1 MNGLQ
6 QDPAQLRP
14 VASSVTGSAAG
25 PSHAVIAAAAPG
37 PSRKGDA
44 RWIPAGESTD
54 IAGLNVGGMIY
65 VGSLPDAD
73 REGPLAGCLID
84 PQCAVAS
91 GAPSDTASFYDFF
104 TPYHEFTP
112 SERRTYL
119 RWLAAGRS
127 DPNVPTPCVRLY
139 FHGLEHRLLTGDPD
153 ADECVTLLA
162 EVRRLREIYGE
173 DPDLDDELG
182 GLLDFGPVFDPEAFV
197 ADPGEFVDSR
207 RRDLPL
213 PLQIGLGRRLD
224 RGDAIEWNWLLSW
237 WLAGL
242 ATKPRPI
249 IRKCFEEFSELFA
262 IRLAKEFPNGFTI
275 RSPHRKLVCE
285 YLPAN
290 PHFDKAFRKE
300 LQDCDDVSKLARPV
314 KLAAHIAEECAD
326 DLEAYGRFVQRRP
339 REKNSV
345 QAQLLLPDDLA
356 ESRANH
362 GYRQLVAWAE
372 ECLQR
377 RGGAARIDEALET
390 VEGMRPARAR
400 PRAVAQVVDAL
411 RLAGIGLAPHQ
422 DFGDHVLKM
431 GDPIALYRLPDPTK
445 GQEPVSPAYQPVL
458 TALRGAIYV
467 AQADGS
473 LSAAERGVLETY
485 IDECPRLMDRDRAML
500 HVDLTWLVARKPSLL
515 AVRRRCESYSPGLL
529 QEIRELAAAIVSANG
544 LARPAQVQATQKL
557 YGVMGLPAD
566 DAFSGLHRMSAGSGT
581 QPVTAFQADDESADR
596 QFRNAPRA
604 RPKTPSDGV
613 ALDGDR
619 ISEIV
624 ADTRKVSAVLSDVFA
639 EESGQAGGTR
649 ASARPAASVT
659 FSGLDEAHGQLVAKL
674 LQRSSWSEGEF
685 AALVK
690 GCGLLPGGALEAI
703 NEWSFERFGDA
714 LLEEDPELVVNQE
727 VAETLRSD
735 SAASSNAAV

>member
-6 QDPAQLRP
+6 QATAQMPP
-14 VASSVTGSAAG
+14 VAASVTGAAAG
-25 PSHAVIAAAAPG
+25 TGPSGRAAADPAP
-37 PSRKGDA
+37 PPLGDA
-44 RWIPAGESTD
+44 CWIPAGESAD
-54 IAGLNVGGMIY
+54 IAGLNVGGMVY
-65 VGSLPDAD
+65 VGNLPDAD
-73 REGPLAGCLID
+73 LEGPLEGCLID

-91 GAPSDTASFYDFF
+91 GAPSDTASFFDYF
-104 TPYHEFTP
+104 TPYRELSP

-127 DPNVPTPCVRLY
+127 DPYVPTPCVRLY
-139 FHGLEHRLLTGDPD
+139 FHGLEHRLLSGGPD
-153 ADECVTLLA
+153 ADECAALLA

-173 DPDLDDELG
+173 DPDLDEELG
-182 GLLDFGPVFDPEAFV
+182 NLLDFAPVFDPEAFV
-197 ADPGEFVDSR
+197 ADPGEFLDQR

-213 PLQIGLGRRLD
+213 PLKIGLGRRLD
-224 RGDAIEWNWLLSW
+224 RSDAIDWNWLLSW
-237 WLAGL
+237 WLASL
-242 ATKPRPI
+242 QVKPRPI
-249 IRKCFEEFSELFA
+249 IRRCFDEFSELFA
-262 IRLAKEFPNGFTI
+262 IRLAKEFPHGFTV
-275 RSPHRKLVCE
+275 RSPHRKLACE

-290 PHFDKAFRKE
+290 PHFAKAFRKE
-300 LQDCDDVSKLARPV
+300 LPDCDDVSKLGRPV
-314 KLAAHIAEECAD
+314 KLAARLAQECAD

-339 REKNSV
+339 GEKNSV

-356 ESRANH
+356 DSRANH

-372 ECLQR
+372 DRLRQ

-422 DFGDHVLKM
+422 DFGDHTIKI
-431 GDPIALYRLPDPTK
+431 GDPIALYRLPDPAK
-445 GQEPVSPAYQPVL
+445 GQEPVSPAYQPVQ

-467 AQADGS
+467 AQADGP
-473 LSAAERGVLETY
+473 LSAAARGVLERY
-485 IDECPRLMDRDRAML
+485 IDDCPRLMDRDRAML
-500 HVDLTWLVARKPSLL
+500 HVDLIWLVARKASLL
-515 AVRRRCESYSPGLL
+515 AIRRRCEDYPPGLL
-529 QEIRELAAAIVSANG
+529 QEIRELAAAVVSANG

-557 YGVMGLPAD
+557 YRAMGLPAD
-566 DAFSGLHRMSAGSGT
+566 DAFSGLHRMSGGAVA
-581 QPVTAFQADDESADR
+581 QPVTAFQAEDDGADR

-604 RPKTPSDGV
+604 RPKASSGGV
-613 ALDGDR
+613 ALDGER

-639 EESGQAGGTR
+639 EESGQGVGSS
-649 ASARPAASVT
+649 ASAPPAASVT

-674 LQRSSWSEGEF
+674 LLRSSWSADEF
-685 AALVK
+685 ATLVK

-714 LLEEDPELVVNQE
+714 LIEEDAELVVNRE
-727 VAETLRSD
+727 VAEILRSD
-735 SAASSNAAV
+735 SATLSNAAA